1 MYMLGSAR
9 PPNRPTVVVPV
20 SRALVPPR
28 TRVLHLREPLAF
40 SIASARDGGRYVI
53 AARVG
58 ADYQRDGARRSSV
71 IYIQKSRARTSIVFF
86 VWLMYAT
93 PDNCDKTGSRRRPA
107 HVDGRRDRR
116 ARLAVRSPARADYST
131 RRRGSFL
138 HFPPQCERAK
148 LVTVLASARGIRFV
162 DSLFPG
168 LSIDPF
174 LPPSRIG
181 RIILEEVYS

>member
-1 MYMLGSAR
+1 MLGSAR

-107 HVDGRRDRR
+107 HVDETGVPDLLSALRPGRTI
-116 ARLAVRSPARADYST
+116 RLGGAAPSFIFLRNVR
-131 RRRGSFL
+131 
-138 HFPPQCERAK
+138 ER
-148 LVTVLASARGIRFV
+148 S
-162 DSLFPG
+162 SL
-168 LSIDPF
+168 PF
-174 LPPSRIG
+174 
-181 RIILEEVYS
+181 